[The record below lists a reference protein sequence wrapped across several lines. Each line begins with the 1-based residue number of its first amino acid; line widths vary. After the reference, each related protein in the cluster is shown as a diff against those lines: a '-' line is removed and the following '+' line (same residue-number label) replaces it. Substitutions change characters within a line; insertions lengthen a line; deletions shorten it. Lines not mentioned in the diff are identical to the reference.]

1 MATKPI
7 QFNPAQLVGV
17 VLAPKKTVN
26 LWGRATGKTNDIGWK
41 VNRIAKTMP
50 RSSSIITARAYTH
63 LLQNT
68 LQPVFSFLER
78 LGYQRNVNYFV
89 GEAPP
94 KSWRK
99 LPYESPAKDFSKY
112 ITIGTKQGAVGFHL
126 ASQDREGT
134 ARGLNTDFEIVDEG
148 LLIKKDLYDK
158 DVSATNRGNEDRMFP
173 SSIHHGSHIC
183 SSMPYTAEGKWL
195 LDEGKY
201 YETEA
206 GIRIFDIWNRVCR
219 MQVELLDITNPDEFK
234 KYWKEIAR
242 VKQQMNPFVSKD
254 GVLFTLANAFDNI
267 HNVKLSYIREQ
278 RRKLPPLIFAI
289 EIMNMVIDKVE
300 DCYYLLEA
308 TKHIYYDSYNYSHID
323 SLHYDFGKLGS
334 PDSRFDADVDP
345 YEPLKIVC
353 DLGAN
358 ISFMLVCQENE
369 LVEEQKTFNFVKEF
383 FVKPEEGQIM
393 INDLVDSFSEYYR
406 YHGIKTIF
414 LYKDKYGDEGRANS
428 SKTYNDQ
435 LISCLHKAGWN
446 VSVVNYPGK
455 EPPHHEKYLMWTNI
469 LRENNKDLP
478 VVRFNGNNCKYLIIS
493 MNNTKVRERDNRFEK
508 DKSSERKNS
517 GIPQE
522 EATHSTD
529 AADKIIYVDVNYVRK
544 GRGDTFIPF
553 TM

>member
-1 MATKPI
+1 MASREI
-7 QFNPAQLVGV
+7 IFNPAQLTGV
-17 VLAPKKTVN
+17 VLAPKRTVN

-41 VNRIAKTMP
+41 INRIAKTMP

-78 LGYQRNVNYFV
+78 LGYQRNVNYFI

-94 KSWRK
+94 KTWK
-99 LPYESPAKDFSKY
+99 LPYECPAKDFKNY
-112 ITIGTKQGAVGFHL
+112 ITIGTKRGAIGFHL

-134 ARGLNTDFEIVDEG
+134 ARGLNTDFEIVDEA
-148 LLIKKDLYDK
+148 LLLKKELYDK

-183 SSMPYTAEGKWL
+183 SSMPWSAEGKWL

-206 GIRIFDIWNRVCR
+206 GIRIYDIWNRVCR
-219 MQVELLDITNPDEFK
+219 MQMELLDINNPEEFK
-234 KYWKEIAR
+234 KYWNEIAR
-242 VKQQMNPFVSKD
+242 VKQKMQPFISKD

-267 HNVKLSYIREQ
+267 RNVKLEYIKEQ

-289 EIMNMVIDKVE
+289 EIMNMVVDKVE
-300 DCYYLLEA
+300 DCYYLLDS

-323 SLHYDFGKLGS
+323 SLNYDFSKLGS
-334 PDSRFDADVDP
+334 PDSRFDGDIDP
-345 YEPLKIVC
+345 DMPIKLVC

-358 ISFMLVCQENE
+358 ISFMLACQENS
-369 LVEEQKTFNFVKEF
+369 LVEDIPTFNFLKEF
-383 FVKPEEGQIM
+383 FVKPEEGHVM
-393 INDLVDSFSEYYR
+393 INDLVNKFTEYYK
-406 YHGIKTIF
+406 YHHCKTIF

-428 SKTYNDQ
+428 SQTYNDQ

-455 EPPHHEKYLMWTNI
+455 EPPHHEKYLMWSNI
-469 LRENNKDLP
+469 LNENNATLP
-478 VVRFNGNNCKYLIIS
+478 RVRINGNNCRYLIIA
-493 MNNTKVRERDNRFEK
+493 MNNTKVRERDGKFEK
-508 DKSSERKNS
+508 DKSSERKSS
-517 GIPQE
+517 GVPQE

-529 AADKIIYVDVNYVRK
+529 AADKIVYIEVHYVRK
-544 GRGDTFIPF
+544 NKGGTFIPIQ
-553 TM
+553 M